1 MKSYEIFAIYK
12 LKMWITVEV
21 VLIVMTL
28 SLIGLDIAIVGI
40 SQEYRNLF
48 FTAVFLVLL
57 VLLFI
62 IFYKDT
68 KSYSLCKKAKKDKNA
83 VLKKGKFIRA
93 VGFGF
98 YQTIEVEVDGEKIE
112 VTPKIPSWSYNDYYR
127 VNHDEVALM
136 LSDGKYFLLEERII
150 PVKCCYPYFSDT
162 D

>member
-12 LKMWITVEV
+12 LKMWIAVEV
-21 VLIVMTL
+21 LLIVSTL

-40 SQEYRNLF
+40 SQEYRNLYF
-48 FTAVFLVLL
+48 AAIFLVLL
-57 VLLFI
+57 VLFFI
-62 IFYKDT
+62 IFFKYT

-93 VGFGF
+93 VGLGF

-136 LSDGKYFLLEERII
+136 LSDGKYFLLEE
-150 PVKCCYPYFSDT
+150 K
-162 D
+162 